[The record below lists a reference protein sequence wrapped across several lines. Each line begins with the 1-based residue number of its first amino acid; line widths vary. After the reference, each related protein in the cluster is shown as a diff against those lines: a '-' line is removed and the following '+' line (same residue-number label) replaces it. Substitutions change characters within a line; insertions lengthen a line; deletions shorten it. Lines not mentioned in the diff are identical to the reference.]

1 MFLNFVYEVA
11 DLVYLQLKMLII
23 HETCPVLNWK
33 VYFEKCTFFPEG
45 TYYFSA
51 STKFCILTVL
61 KSLQID
67 GLIWLKNFASMF
79 MSLFDSITST
89 IDLGRVI
96 SDSRRRCSLR
106 ELSYVPQKNH
116 ILYWRV
122 MESFRF
128 TFRIKFF
135 HFCNEIMEICT
146 FILSICKKLM
156 TKYSEVFYWVAVFK
170 ELL

>member
-135 HFCNEIMEICT
+135 HFCNEIMEILH
-146 FILSICKKLM
+146 IHIVDM
-156 TKYSEVFYWVAVFK
+156 
-170 ELL
+170 